1 MYDVSACCSAR
12 RLRARCSSAMS
23 PPTADV
29 VSCTL
34 WSRTLVLAQRLC
46 AHADLVLQR
55 VLLGVERVHA
65 MLERLERLHRLACR
79 HLELQQRLVPL
90 LDASH
95 VWIFLDLQLVEID
108 VVQHAARLL
117 LLLKL
122 RLGLQDV
129 RLDRRVPARVQRCF
143 PYRE

>member
-1 MYDVSACCSAR
+1 
-12 RLRARCSSAMS
+12 
-23 PPTADV
+23 
-29 VSCTL
+29 
-34 WSRTLVLAQRLC
+34 
-46 AHADLVLQR
+46 
-55 VLLGVERVHA
+55 

-95 VWIFLDLQLVEID
+95 EWIFLDLQLVEID

-129 RLDRRVPARVQRCF
+129 RLDRRVPARARVQRCF